1 MKLKPYFRTPKED
14 FEDTQIAYKRG
25 QSLWDEIQE
34 NFPQAEGE
42 FLLNVDTGFGKSLIR
57 AFIYCPE
64 NVSDVSTRLL
74 TRWMK
79 RYFGNVERNF
89 REKEGR
95 FYWVSKVEKRTDENG
110 DYEIMILLE
119 NTHPLTCEI
128 VKVKKEVEVYES
140 ICK

>member
-1 MKLKPYFRTPKED
+1 MKLKPYYSTLEED
-14 FEDTQIAYKRG
+14 FLSHKIAHKRG
-25 QSLWDEIQE
+25 LLVRDEME
-34 NFPQAEGE
+34 TEFPDLTGE
-42 FLLNVDTGFGKSLIR
+42 FQMSVSIDFGKTLIR
-57 AFIYCPE
+57 AFVYCPTDI
-64 NVSDVSTRLL
+64 SDKDTRTI

-79 RYFGNVERNF
+79 RYFGNAERNF

-95 FYWVSKVEKRTDENG
+95 FYWTSKVQRKDDDGEFEFMVL
-110 DYEIMILLE
+110 IE